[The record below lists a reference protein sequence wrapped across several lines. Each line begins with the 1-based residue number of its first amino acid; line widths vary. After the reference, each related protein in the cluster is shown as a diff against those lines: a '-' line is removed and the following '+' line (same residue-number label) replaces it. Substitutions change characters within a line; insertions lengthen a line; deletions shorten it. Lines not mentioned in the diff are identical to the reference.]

1 MIYYVI
7 QETVLWIKNIRI
19 REVREMKKR
28 ILASICFLLVLCTG
42 CSLLRDLGGYS
53 ESVEPVTGSTEEA
66 RDPGGED
73 GSEIVLTE
81 PDSGDFLTRFGY
93 DVLWIGPHAYG
104 IVSSEEGGFSTLVS
118 FPMSQLWEEGTGLYL
133 SMKTGKPGVIPYV
146 IVSRNQGVSV
156 DAEEYLT
163 DQFLPDMKKTYGED
177 LQRASAAEPVTVG
190 GNRLWQMDLE
200 YDLPDDGVR
209 ILMRRICGTI
219 GDSFVIF
226 TAKKTSEDNDAVFTS
241 LEEIVNYY
249 RNGANAYTAGD
260 VLEEGQ
266 AGERPEGNIQGKG
279 FGDYSVSPAE
289 RLSLNTVTVSNDV
302 FSMEVPENWV
312 LMTHKQFS
320 DFGVYL
326 YDPEVPE
333 RKIFFYCKMEYFNKS
348 QAEKDY
354 YANLAAIAGVK
365 SFAADINGYLTSASV
380 PVLDPATTEQFY
392 RVYPE
397 FIQLLY
403 QIQGYTYIY
412 PDLNAVQ
419 VLERYRSSAPV
430 TPTCMD
436 NSILRISFTAD
447 SGKTCQGL
455 VGGEISNK
463 LTYMQGSVDLGNY
476 CVYDVM
482 GITAPEAE
490 FSELEPVLLRCLTS
504 FDLTSGY
511 VQKTQQNVADQT
523 DAILAAGRNMQAA
536 YDSYNEAWSSRQTS
550 YDILSQKNSDA
561 ALGYERLYD
570 PVSGEVYRAETGF
583 YDSYD
588 LHRDEYANRNLQ
600 RIDSSSEQYYLQA
613 VDYYIT
619 K

>member
-1 MIYYVI
+1 
-7 QETVLWIKNIRI
+7 
-19 REVREMKKR
+19 MKKR
-28 ILASICFLLVLCTG
+28 ILAAICFLLIFLTG
-42 CSLLRDLGGYS
+42 CSLLKDLGGYS
-53 ESVEPVTGSTEEA
+53 ESIERIPRNTEEA
-66 RDPGGED
+66 PEPGGNE
-73 GSEIVLTE
+73 GAETALTE
-81 PDSGDFLTRFGY
+81 QESGDFLRRFGY
-93 DVLWIGPHAYG
+93 DVLWIGQDAYG
-104 IVSSEEGGFSTLVS
+104 VVSSEEGGFSTLVS

-133 SMKTGKPGVIPYV
+133 SMRTADPGVIPYV
-146 IVSRNQGVSV
+146 IVSRNPGVAL
-156 DAEEYLT
+156 DGEKYLKE
-163 DQFLPDMKKTYGED
+163 QFLPDMQKTYGEN
-177 LQRASAAEPVTVG
+177 LRRASAAEKVAIG
-190 GNRLWQMDLE
+190 EKQLWQMDFE

-241 LEEIVNYY
+241 LEEIVTFY
-249 RNGANAYTAGD
+249 RNGAGAYAAGE
-260 VLEEGQ
+260 VPEEGQ
-266 AGERPEGNIQGKG
+266 TGTQPEGNIQGAG
-279 FGDYSVSPAE
+279 FGDYTVAPAK
-289 RLSLNTVTVSNDV
+289 RLSLNTVKVSNEV
-302 FSMEVPENWV
+302 FSMEVPENWI
-312 LMTHKQFS
+312 LTTHKQFS

-365 SFAADINGYLTSASV
+365 SFAADIDGYLTSASV
-380 PVLDPATTEQFY
+380 PVLNPATTEQFY
-392 RVYPE
+392 KVYPE

-403 QIQGYTYIY
+403 QIQGYTYVY

-430 TPTCMD
+430 TPTSMD

-455 VGGEISNK
+455 VGGEVSNK

-482 GITAPEAE
+482 GITAPEEE
-490 FSELEPVLLRCLTS
+490 FAELEPVLLRCLTS

-536 YDSYNEAWSSRQTS
+536 YDSYNAAWSNRQTS
-550 YDILSQKNSDA
+550 YDVISQKNSDA
-561 ALGYERLYD
+561 TLGYERLYD
-570 PVSGEVYRAETGF
+570 PVSGEVYRAESGF
-583 YDSYD
+583 YENYD
-588 LHRDEYANRNLQ
+588 LHRDEYANRNLKK
-600 RIDSSSEQYYLQA
+600 IDSSS
-613 VDYYIT
+613 
-619 K
+619 